1 MHSLV
6 RVYDAHTGNLK
17 RLETVRGKVI
27 AQAYDTGLVMVPSA
41 KRKRGPCRDVG
52 AVPGIPMRTAPAY
65 VMPDGSLT
73 LLKVP
78 IVAHVAPSALPVPEP
93 ARTEPEQE
101 DEYA

>member
-17 RLETVRGKVI
+17 RIETARGRIV
-27 AQAYDTGLVMVPSA
+27 AQAYDGGVVMVPVS
-41 KRKRGPCRDVG
+41 KRKRGPCRDIG
-52 AVPGIPMRTAPAY
+52 PVPGIPMHTAPAH
-65 VMPDGSLT
+65 VLPDGTLT

-78 IVAHVAPSALPVPEP
+78 VVAHVAPSALPIPEP
-93 ARTEPEQE
+93 ARTEPVEE